1 MSFEHVE
8 IRALTVRESMSGS
21 HYKRSRRDPTSVCRY
36 SMQCNGTCLHVKPL
50 FVVLKKGRLCGGHSD
65 ESAKPFDLQVWHDK
79 DLSGTE
85 TGSIER
91 RTCMQSVNRIIKSFE
106 VLKWDKKLSRG
117 SNITQKMYILCYIMY
132 EFLWNVW
139 INPTTELSLYI
150 KKTAKKL
157 FIGW

>member
-1 MSFEHVE
+1 MSFEHVD

-21 HYKRSRRDPTSVCRY
+21 HYERSRRDPTSVCRY

-106 VLKWDKKLSRG
+106 VLK
-117 SNITQKMYILCYIMY
+117 
-132 EFLWNVW
+132 
-139 INPTTELSLYI
+139 
-150 KKTAKKL
+150 
-157 FIGW
+157 